1 MKQAS
6 KLILVLITLAQ
17 LSYSQSSLAFQNKN
31 WNPAAGKYFFSTM
44 LTWSYENELA
54 TSEQLKKGEIVIY
67 VDEKSGTFL
76 FTKEAYGWSGEMI
89 DFVIVDQKGNYI
101 IGHTDEF
108 GGKHREHKKS
118 DQFVEVTM
126 QAKQILSDFKK
137 YCLPTG
143 NTKYFGQ
150 NDYGWPVL
158 KGKEYIMSY
167 QKTLDKS
174 TLYLFTSKYNFL
186 PLYLFNKM
194 KLEAR
199 LPVAFDYH
207 LIFPSNQMLLEDTYV
222 WSGKKSSVSFLSA
235 SPTEYF
241 IDLNDFKKQK

>member
-6 KLILVLITLAQ
+6 TLILVFIILAQ
-17 LSYSQSSLAFQNKN
+17 LSCAQSSLAFRNKN
-31 WNPAAGKYFFSTM
+31 WNPSTGKYFFSTM
-44 LTWSYENELA
+44 LTWSYHNELA
-54 TSEQLKKGEIVIY
+54 TSAQLKKGEIVIY

-118 DQFVEVTM
+118 EEFAEVTI
-126 QAKQILSDFKK
+126 QAKQILSNFKK

-150 NDYGWPVL
+150 NNDGWPVL
-158 KGKEYIMSY
+158 NGKEYIMSH
-167 QKTLDKS
+167 QKTEDKN
-174 TLYLFTSKYNFL
+174 TIYLYTSKYNFL
-186 PLYLFNKM
+186 PVYFFNKLQ
-194 KLEAR
+194 LEAQ
-199 LPVAFDYH
+199 LPVTFDYH
-207 LIFPSNQMLLEDTYV
+207 LSLPSNQMLLEDTYI
-222 WSGKKSSVSFLSA
+222 WNGKKSTVSFLSA

-241 IDLNDFKKQK
+241 IDLHDFKKQ